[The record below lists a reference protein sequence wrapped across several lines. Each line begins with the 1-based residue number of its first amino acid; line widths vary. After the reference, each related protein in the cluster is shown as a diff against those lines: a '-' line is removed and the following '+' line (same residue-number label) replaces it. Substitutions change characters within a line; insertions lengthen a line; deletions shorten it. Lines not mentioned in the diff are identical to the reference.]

1 MNNLFGS
8 TEKWFR
14 FSEYE
19 IIKGGRMGYYIKPCS
34 GSEIEWYNPFDEYP
48 DILKDSLNTWKEMKK
63 IRNEWH
69 NKRRNGRTNEEIKR
83 SAQTNDNEETKR
95 NKWLNEELNRMRKKA
110 AEFFLKNFVNKYGL
124 LGLFNKDLH
133 SIHPVSCDVN
143 DPFKTKYM
151 VYHVPGMFN
160 SLIRPGADSPM
171 EYNEYIARFFPH
183 LNKPYPY
190 VYKDEE
196 RLDFFKN
203 YSEPIVYIFA
213 DPILSNVFSHS
224 NNLEKYKSGEATEK
238 EELFINNFF
247 LSTSFTPHIN
257 LKNRVI
263 NDYGDTKKDLWD
275 LSWSFST
282 LSKALGLMYILDLTN
297 KIEGNSIK
305 KCNWCEDYFKV
316 GTGDNVRKSDAK
328 YCKNCKYARKKINRG
343 RKAILKGNKTISE
356 IAKKHNKDIEE
367 VKRWIMNYNP
377 DSREGKKLLKN
388 YKKEP

>member
-8 TEKWFR
+8 TEEWFR

-34 GSEIEWYNPFDEYP
+34 GSKIEWYNPFDEYP
-48 DILKDSLNTWKEMKK
+48 DILKDSLNTWKEMKN
-63 IRNEWH
+63 IRGE
-69 NKRRNGRTNEEIKR
+69 RIGRTNEEI
-83 SAQTNDNEETKR
+83 
-95 NKWLNEELNRMRKKA
+95 NRMRKKA

-151 VYHVPGMFN
+151 VYHVPGTFN
-160 SLIRPGADSPM
+160 SLIRPGADSPT

-183 LNKPYPY
+183 LNKPYPNFY
-190 VYKDEE
+190 GVYKDEDQ
-196 RLDFFKN
+196 LDFFKN

-213 DPILSNVFSHS
+213 DPILSEVFFHS
-224 NNLEKYKSGEATEK
+224 DNLDKYKSGEATEK
-238 EELFINNFF
+238 EELIINDFF
-247 LSTSFTPHIN
+247 LPASFTPRIN

-263 NDYGDTKKDLWD
+263 NDYGDTKKDLWN

-282 LSKALGLMYILDLTN
+282 LSNALGLMYILNLTN

-305 KCNWCEDYFKV
+305 KCNWCGDYFKV

-343 RKAILKGNKTISE
+343 RKLILKGSQTISE
-356 IAKKHNKDIEE
+356 IAKKHNQDIEE

-377 DSREGKKLLKN
+377 DSKEGKKLLKN
-388 YKKEP
+388 YKKSHDWLK